1 MKRYRTSLIVNIII
15 IFSFVACAD
24 FNSIGRM
31 TKLPGPEGNEGI
43 AIHLDAKQRIVFAK
57 AFGAI
62 CAEPSPDALSAFA
75 NSLGAGVS
83 VPQQGAG
90 SIALALQESAASIG
104 LRTQSIQ
111 LLRDSLYRTC
121 EAYYSRGL
129 NSAQLMELHMR
140 FQDVMVGILAIEQL
154 TGVVVARQVALGG
167 TSNATASSQLA
178 QIDGLLENAKANET
192 AKEQRL
198 QQAENDNQTKQSR
211 VDAKEQ
217 ELNSARSES
226 PQDTKKI
233 ERLVKELSDLRQQLK
248 LAEGNVESAND
259 LADQAKETRE
269 AIEKNHGA
277 ALTAANAAASGTAE
291 FATPASVVN
300 LSDQSTQAIAT
311 AVEKIVTVITNKPRV
326 VEKCLDIL
334 SSSNNV
340 KNPTIIN
347 TCEQVVLGSRAK

>member
-1 MKRYRTSLIVNIII
+1 MA
-15 IFSFVACAD
+15 IFIGLTACAD
-24 FNSIGRM
+24 FNSIGRRTELPFEGD
-31 TKLPGPEGNEGI
+31 TKGV
-43 AIHLDAKQRIVFAK
+43 AIHLDAKQRVVFAK

-90 SIALALQESAASIG
+90 SLALALQESAGSIG

-121 EAYYSRGL
+121 EAYYSRAI

-154 TGVVVARQVALGG
+154 TGATVAKQVGLSGL
-167 TSNATASSQLA
+167 TNATASSQLT
-178 QIDGLLENAKANET
+178 QIDGFLENAIENQT
-192 AKEQRL
+192 AKEKKL
-198 QQAENDNQTKQSR
+198 QQAETERDALQSNVEAKQ
-211 VDAKEQ
+211 Q
-217 ELNSARSES
+217 ELVSARAES
-226 PQDTKKI
+226 PQDTQKVA
-233 ERLVKELSDLRQQLK
+233 RLENELSTLQQQKK
-248 LAEGNVESAND
+248 LTEANVESAKE

-269 AIEKNHGA
+269 TIEKNRGA

-311 AVEKIVTVITNKPRV
+311 AVENIVTVITEKERV
-326 VEKCLDIL
+326 VEKCLGVLEKSDAQKDLPI
-334 SSSNNV
+334 V
-340 KNPTIIN
+340 E
-347 TCEQVVLGSRAK
+347 TCKKVVLGSDAD